1 MMPDATLIHQTAA
14 LSPKAAPPPD
24 GSCILVIF
32 GASGDLTRR
41 LLMPALY
48 NLACDGLLPP
58 RFAMVGLAMDELST
72 VQFRERMTVN
82 MAQFNT
88 RPRLDPAVWES
99 LMQRL
104 HYTPGTFEDPAAY
117 VRLAELLARL
127 DRELH
132 TGGNL
137 LFYFAAPP
145 SVVGPISARLIAA
158 GLGRRP
164 TGWTRLI
171 IEKPFGHD
179 LASAVA
185 LNREL
190 LVHWTEDQL
199 YRIDH
204 YLGKETVQNLL
215 AFRFANGTFEPLWNK
230 NHIDHIQLTVAETVG
245 VEGRGSTY
253 DRFGCLRDMIQNHML
268 QMLAYVCMEPPS
280 SLRAD
285 AVRTEKAKLLEAVR
299 LLKPAEVAA
308 NAVRGQYGPG
318 RKLDGTPA
326 MGYRQEPAV
335 DPNSVTE
342 TFAAVR
348 LFIDNWRWEGVPI
361 YLRSGKSLWKRGTEI
376 VVQFKRA
383 PDALFRATPA
393 EGQLGANR
401 LIFHIQPDQGIEF
414 RFHAKTPGPT
424 MALQK
429 VNMRFDYKDAFE
441 AARGT
446 GYEVLLYN
454 AIAGDTTQFTRT
466 DLVESAW
473 RIAQPLLDAWSAIAP
488 TDFPNYPAGTWGPP
502 AAYALLERDG
512 RRWLEIVNRNV
523 LEKVPLL
530 RGADPLFLHNLA
542 LMLQPAVVP
551 AGATIV
557 QHGDTG
563 NEMYFICRGQAEVL
577 DRAGKLL
584 NVLDEGNFFGEL
596 SLLLSRPRTATVRA
610 ATPCD
615 LFVLGRADFDKA
627 LRDHPQLAASLQ
639 ENARS
644 RYADYPSTK

>member
-1 MMPDATLIHQTAA
+1 MTDVTLIQQAA
-14 LSPKAAPPPD
+14 TPPPKGTSPPD

-58 RFAMVGLAMDELST
+58 RFAVVGLAMDDLST
-72 VQFRERMTVN
+72 EQFRERLTASMP
-82 MAQFNT
+82 QFNT
-88 RPRLDPAVWES
+88 RPRLDPTVWEK
-99 LMQRL
+99 LARRL
-104 HYTPGTFEDPAAY
+104 HYTVGSFEDPAAY
-117 VRLAELLARL
+117 QRLAELLARI
-127 DRELH
+127 DAEQQI
-132 TGGNL
+132 GGNL

-164 TGWTRLI
+164 AGWTRLI
-171 IEKPFGHD
+171 IEKPFGRD

-190 LVHWTEDQL
+190 LVHWTEEQL

-230 NHIDHIQLTVAETVG
+230 NYIDHIQITVAETVG
-245 VEGRGSTY
+245 VEGRGATY

-268 QMLAYVCMEPPS
+268 QMLAYIGMEPPS

-285 AVRTEKAKLLEAVR
+285 AVRTEKAKLLDAVR

-308 NAVRGQYGPG
+308 NAVRGQYGPSG
-318 RKLDGTPA
+318 QADGTPA
-326 MGYRQEPAV
+326 PGYRQEPAV
-335 DPNSVTE
+335 DPNSATE
-342 TFAAVR
+342 TFAALR

-361 YLRSGKSLWKRGTEI
+361 YLRSGKRLWKRGTEI

-393 EGQLGANR
+393 EGQLDGNR

-414 RFHAKTPGPT
+414 RFHAKTPGPS

-429 VNMRFDYKDAFE
+429 VNMRFEYKDAFE

-454 AIAGDTTQFTRT
+454 AMAGDTTQFSRT

-473 RIAQPLLDAWSAIAP
+473 RIAQPLLDAWAASPP
-488 TDFPNYPAGTWGPP
+488 TTFPNYSAGSWGPP
-502 AAYALLERDG
+502 AAYDLLERDG
-512 RRWLEIVNRNV
+512 RRWVEVVNRNV

-530 RGADPLFLHNLA
+530 AGADPLFLHNLS
-542 LMLQPAVVP
+542 LMVRPAVAP
-551 AGATIV
+551 AGKTMV
-557 QHGDTG
+557 RYGEDGD
-563 NEMYFICRGQAEVL
+563 EMYFICRGQAEVL

-584 NVLDEGNFFGEL
+584 TVLGEGSFFGEL

-610 ATPCD
+610 VTPCD
-615 LFVLGRADFDKA
+615 LFVLGRADFDKV
-627 LRDHPQLAASLQ
+627 LRDQPQLAASLT
-639 ENARS
+639 ENARR
-644 RYADYPSTK
+644 RYADYPKSE